1 MCATS
6 ARCARLGE
14 IKPGSGIILP
24 LSLTAPTPPHSLALL
39 RRPPHSLALLRRPPP
54 LPRKAGEAIAEPKVR
69 GEGVTTLARLRIGE
83 GAWAVLVADAVA
95 HR

>member
-14 IKPGSGIILP
+14 IKPGSGMIIPLP
-24 LSLTAPTPPHSLALL
+24 LTAPTPPHSLALL
-39 RRPPHSLALLRRPPP
+39 RRPPP
-54 LPRKAGEAIAEPKVR
+54 LPRNEGEATAEPKVR
-69 GEGVTTLARLRIGE
+69 GEGVTTPARLRIGE
-83 GAWAVLVADAVA
+83 GAWAVLAADAVA